1 MDDPRNTDAVERS
14 DARRSDGRAATPK
27 GNHSMLNS
35 LHTFFSK
42 GGSAAGANRTMRS
55 LRAGSAALALTAGL
69 ATAAL
74 PGAASAEDASTYP
87 SHPITFVVPSP
98 AGGTSDVIARLVAR
112 KLSEKLGQSIIVEN
126 RSGANGYI
134 GTSAVLRAPKDG
146 YMYAVMSGSLHSFT
160 PAMVNKMPFDPIEDF
175 ALVSR
180 LAEYPYI
187 LVTSKNSPYNNL
199 SDLIKA
205 GKDGKTELSY
215 GSYGTG
221 SSPHLITELL
231 KLKTGMAATHIPY
244 KGGGQSSA
252 DLIGGQISFMFS
264 SLPAATAQVQSGQA
278 KALAITS
285 AQRNPAFPNVP
296 TVAETL
302 PGFETISWLGLG
314 TAKGTPAYATDKIRN
329 ALIEISKDPEYIK
342 AMRGMSAEVKVDAS
356 AADFHQYM
364 VSELAKWNDV
374 VKEAKIPKQEE

>member
-1 MDDPRNTDAVERS
+1 MLNCLNIRFAGARGRGPRLFDMRPP
-14 DARRSDGRAATPK
+14 RAAAVAL
-27 GNHSMLNS
+27 ML
-35 LHTFFSK
+35 
-42 GGSAAGANRTMRS
+42 A
-55 LRAGSAALALTAGL
+55 AGL
-69 ATAAL
+69 ATAVA
-74 PGAASAEDASTYP
+74 PGKAAAEDASGYP
-87 SHPITFVVPSP
+87 SRPITFVVPSP
-98 AGGTSDVIARLVAR
+98 AGGTSDVIARLAAR
-112 KLSEKLGQSIIVEN
+112 KLSDKLGQSIIVEN
-126 RSGANGYI
+126 RAGANGYI
-134 GTSAVLRAPKDG
+134 GTMAVLRAPKDG

-160 PAMVNKMPFDPIEDF
+160 PAMVNKMPFDPIDDF

-187 LVTSKNSPYNNL
+187 LVTSKNSPYNTL
-199 SDLIKA
+199 ADLIKA

-215 GSYGTG
+215 GSYGLG

-244 KGGGQSSA
+244 KGGGQSSG

-264 SLPAATAQVQSGQA
+264 SLPAATAQVKGGQA

-285 AQRNPAFPNVP
+285 AQRNPSFPNVP

-302 PGFETISWLGLG
+302 PGFETTSWLGLG
-314 TAKGTPAYATDKIRN
+314 AAKGTPAYATDKIRN
-329 ALIEISKDPEYIK
+329 ALIAISKDPEYIT

-356 AADFHQYM
+356 AAEFHQYM
-364 VSELAKWNDV
+364 ASELAKWNEV

>member
-1 MDDPRNTDAVERS
+1 MQQLLRS
-14 DARRSDGRAATPK
+14 AI
-27 GNHSMLNS
+27 
-35 LHTFFSK
+35 
-42 GGSAAGANRTMRS
+42 SAAADLFHSGDPTPAPVRRGRHPARLAVISLMAAAAFAIAAAPAN
-55 LRAGSAALALTAGL
+55 A
-69 ATAAL
+69 
-74 PGAASAEDASTYP
+74 AEDAASYP
-87 SHPITFVVPSP
+87 SRPITFVVPSP

-112 KLSEKLGQSIIVEN
+112 RLGEKLGQSVIVEN
-126 RSGANGYI
+126 RAGANGYI
-134 GTSAVLRAPKDG
+134 GTMAVLRAPKDG

-160 PAMVNKMPFDPIEDF
+160 PAMVKKMPFDPIEDF

-180 LAEYPYI
+180 LAEYPFI
-187 LVTSKNSPYNNL
+187 LVTSKDSPYNSL
-199 SDLIKA
+199 ADLIKA

-215 GSYGTG
+215 GSYGVG

-244 KGGGQSSA
+244 KGGGQSSG

-264 SLPAATAQVQSGQA
+264 SLPAATAQVQGGQA

-302 PGFETISWLGLG
+302 PGFETTSWLGLG
-314 TAKGTPAYATDKIRN
+314 AAKGTPDYATKKMRD
-329 ALIEISKDPEYIK
+329 ALIAIAKDPEYIK
-342 AMRGMSAEVKVDAS
+342 QMRAMSAEVKVDAS

-364 VSELAKWNDV
+364 LSEKAKWDGV